1 MRLQRNNN
9 AGGFVQ
15 FFRLILSDRS
25 LEGIYKVNFGLM
37 QYHNYTL
44 TDIENMMP
52 WERDLYVT
60 LVADH
65 VQKENDKL
73 KEVNR

>member
-1 MRLQRNNN
+1 
-9 AGGFVQ
+9 
-15 FFRLILSDRS
+15 
-25 LEGIYKVNFGLM
+25 M